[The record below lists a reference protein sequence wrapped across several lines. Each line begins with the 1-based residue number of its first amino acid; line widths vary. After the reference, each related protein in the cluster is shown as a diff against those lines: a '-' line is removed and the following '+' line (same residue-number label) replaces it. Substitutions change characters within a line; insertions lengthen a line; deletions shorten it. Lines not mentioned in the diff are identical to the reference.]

1 MGFFHVFSNLEMKK
15 TKHFI
20 FFGILLFL
28 VVILFVFSLMYGS
41 VSIPFSSVFEA
52 LKDNQEVKKSWLFI
66 VQEVRFPKAITA
78 IVAGGALAL
87 SGLLMQTLF
96 RNPLAGPF
104 VLGISNGA
112 SLGVALLVLSGGTFL
127 GFQATSS
134 WGMIL
139 MAIAGS
145 GTVLALVLAVS
156 SRVQDNLSLLIIG
169 IMIGSIT
176 GAVVSVL
183 QFYSNPESIQ
193 AYLVWTFGSLAG
205 VNWEQLKILTPVV
218 SVGIFLA
225 FISQKKLNTLLL
237 GNQYAQSLGV
247 SVKQTRIIII
257 LATCLMAGGVTAF
270 AGPIAFL
277 GLAVPHIA
285 RAVLQTSDHKML
297 IPAVV
302 LIGSV
307 LLLACDIV
315 AQLPGNQNTL
325 PLNAVTAMI
334 GAPVVI
340 WVVLKSKFN

>member
-1 MGFFHVFSNLEMKK
+1 LHFFHVISSLEMKN

-20 FFGILLFL
+20 FFGLLL
-28 VVILFVFSLMYGS
+28 LAVVVLFVFSLMYGS
-41 VSIPFSSVFEA
+41 VSIPFESVTAA
-52 LKDNQEVKKSWLFI
+52 LNDNPEVKKSWLFI

-78 IVAGGALAL
+78 IVAGGGLAL

-96 RNPLAGPF
+96 RNPLAGPY

-112 SLGVALLVLSGGTFL
+112 SLGVALLVLSGGSFL
-127 GFQATSS
+127 GFQADSS
-134 WGMIL
+134 WAMIL
-139 MAIAGS
+139 MAIGGS
-145 GTVLALVLAVS
+145 GIVLAMVLAVS
-156 SRVQDNLSLLIIG
+156 ARVQDNLSLLIIG

-183 QFYSNPESIQ
+183 QFYSNPEDIQ
-193 AYLVWTFGSLAG
+193 AYLAWTFGSLSG
-205 VNWEQLKILTPVV
+205 VTWDQLTILVPVV
-218 SVGIFLA
+218 LIGVFLA

-237 GNQYAQSLGV
+237 GNQYAQGLGI
-247 SVKQTRIIII
+247 SVKQTRITII

-285 RAVLQTSDHKML
+285 RAILQTSDHKIL

-302 LIGSV
+302 LIGAI
-307 LLLACDIV
+307 LLLICDIV

-340 WVVLKSKFN
+340 WVVLKSKMN